1 MNSPMHTLAGAI
13 TEKFIAADPAAA
25 ARALESFATHEVLL
39 LIGSLKAQTLVACLN
54 PMDPAK
60 AAAILRRLPL
70 RQASYVLAR
79 LDVPQA
85 ARLMKEFS
93 APYRQRI
100 AAALEPAFV
109 ALLEQAGS
117 YAPGSVGL
125 VMSTDVVTV
134 RTESKLSA
142 LIERLKA
149 LPRKK
154 LPAACFVTAKDGEL
168 KGVIRTAELAFYN
181 AQSVCGSVMSPAD
194 TIRPHTDAETARQM
208 FLKAQTDILAVTD
221 EKNVLLGVLLKQML
235 PAPAADKKSFWKRL
249 AE

>member
-1 MNSPMHTLAGAI
+1 MNSPLHTLAGAI
-13 TEKFIAADPAAA
+13 TEKFITADPAAA
-25 ARALESFATHEVLL
+25 ARALETFATHEVIL

-54 PMDPAK
+54 PMEPAK

-93 APYRQRI
+93 APYRQRME
-100 AAALEPAFV
+100 AALEPAFV
-109 ALLEQAGS
+109 NLLKQAGS

-125 VMSTDVVTV
+125 LMSTDVVTV
-134 RTESKLSA
+134 RTESKLA
-142 LIERLKA
+142 AFIERLKA

-168 KGVIRTAELAFYN
+168 KGVIRTAELAFYG
-181 AQSVCGSVMSPAD
+181 AQCVCGSVMSPAD
-194 TIRPHTDAETARQM
+194 TIRPQADAETARQA
-208 FLKAQTDILAVTD
+208 FAKAQADVLAVTD
-221 EKNVLLGVLLKQML
+221 EKNILLGVLLKQSL
-235 PAPAADKKSFWKRL
+235 PPAADKKSLWERL
-249 AE
+249 TQ

>member
-25 ARALESFATHEVLL
+25 ARALETLATHEVLL
-39 LIGSLKAQTLVACLN
+39 LIGSLKAQMLVACLN

-60 AAAILRRLPL
+60 AAAVLRRLPL
-70 RQASYVLAR
+70 RQASYVLAH

-93 APYRQRI
+93 APYRERMR
-100 AAALEPAFV
+100 AALEPAF
-109 ALLEQAGS
+109 AQLLEQAGS
-117 YAPGSVGL
+117 YAPGSAGL
-125 VMSTDVVTV
+125 LMNTDVITV
-134 RTESKLSA
+134 RTESKLAA

-154 LPAACFVTAKDGEL
+154 LPPVCFVTGKDGEL
-168 KGVIRTAELAFYN
+168 KGVIRTAELAFYSP
-181 AQSVCGSVMSPAD
+181 QSVCGSIMSPAD
-194 TIRPHTDAETARQM
+194 TLSPQADAETARQA
-208 FLKAQTDILAVTD
+208 FLKAQTDVLAVAD
-221 EKNVLLGVLLKQML
+221 EKNILLGVLLKQAL
-235 PAPAADKKSFWKRL
+235 PVAADKKSFWKRL